1 MNATLQVSLQPAPK
15 RLVADGVR
23 APLLDPG
30 GAAVALGF
38 NAAEQGMVVP
48 VVPSDRT
55 MFAPRAACA
64 ASDGSLW
71 VADTGHHRLLGWKTL
86 PSEDNEPATVLVGQR
101 SFGDEGRNGR
111 GDPGPATLNVPTG
124 IAGCADGLALA
135 DAWNHRVLL
144 WHEPPRRHNQPADI
158 VLGQESFASVDPNR
172 SRESPAADS
181 LFWPFGVAW
190 DGARLWVA
198 DTGNRRVLVWDGM
211 PTHFGQP
218 ADLVLG
224 QRSFSC
230 RDENS
235 GGAPSAASMRWPHGI
250 TFMGARVVVA
260 DAGNNRVMVWSR
272 TPSSDGQHCDCVLG
286 QPRPDAADHN
296 QGDYFPGA
304 TTLNMPYALTTVAD
318 WLVVADTANSRLVA
332 WHKLDVVDGASASR
346 LAGQDD
352 WRAKGENRWRS
363 PSRDSLC
370 WPYGLCASGRH
381 AIIADAGNNR
391 ILLWTWN
398 EEIVT

>member
-1 MNATLQVSLQPAPK
+1 MQVSLQPAPK
-15 RLVADGVR
+15 RLIADALR
-23 APLLDPG
+23 APLLDPR
-30 GAAVALGF
+30 GAAVALGY
-38 NAAEQGMVVP
+38 NATDQGMVAP

-64 ASDGSLW
+64 ANDGSLW

-86 PSEDNEPATVLVGQR
+86 PSEDNEPAAVLVGQR

-111 GDPGPATLNVPTG
+111 AEPGPATLNVPTG
-124 IAGCADGLALA
+124 IAACGNGIALA

-144 WHEPPRRHNQPADI
+144 WLEPPRRHNQPADI
-158 VLGQESFASVDPNR
+158 VLGQESLHSVDPNR
-172 SRESPAADS
+172 SREAPAADS

-211 PTHFGQP
+211 PTHSGQP

-224 QRSFSC
+224 QSSFTC

-235 GGAPSAASMRWPHGI
+235 GGTPNEASMRWPHGI
-250 TFMGARVVVA
+250 TFLGARAVVA

-272 TPSSDGQHCDCVLG
+272 TPSSDGQRCDCVLG

-304 TTLNMPYALTTVAD
+304 ATLNMPYALTTVAD

-332 WHKLDVVDGASASR
+332 WRGPDIVDGAAASR
-346 LAGQDD
+346 LTGQDD

-370 WPYGLCASGRH
+370 WPYGLGACRRH
-381 AIIADAGNNR
+381 AIVADAGNNR
-391 ILLWTWN
+391 ILLWTWS

>member
-1 MNATLQVSLQPAPK
+1 MSATLHVSLKPAPK
-15 RLVADGVR
+15 RVIADAVR
-23 APLLDPG
+23 APLLDSR

-38 NAAEQGMVVP
+38 NAAEQGMVSP
-48 VVPSDRT
+48 VVPSERT
-55 MFAPRAACA
+55 MFAPRAACVA
-64 ASDGSLW
+64 TNGSLW
-71 VADTGHHRLLGWKTL
+71 VADTGHHRLLGWTAL
-86 PSEDNEPATVLVGQR
+86 PTEDNEPATVLVGQR
-101 SFGDEGRNGR
+101 SFGGEGRNGR

-124 IAGCADGLALA
+124 IAACADGLALA

-144 WHEPPRRHNQPADI
+144 WRATPRRHNQPADI
-158 VLGQESFASVDPNR
+158 VLGQENFCSVEPNR
-172 SRESPAADS
+172 ARETPASDT

-190 DGARLWVA
+190 DGQRLWVA
-198 DTGNRRVLVWDGM
+198 DTGNRRVLVWDGL
-211 PTHFGQP
+211 PTRSGQR

-224 QRSFSC
+224 QRGFSC

-235 GGAPSAASMRWPHGI
+235 GGAPSAASMRWPHAI
-250 TFMGARVVVA
+250 AFLESRVFIA
-260 DAGNNRVMVWSR
+260 DAGNNRVMGWSK
-272 TPSSDGQHCDCVLG
+272 TPSSDGQPCETLLG
-286 QPRPDAADHN
+286 QPGTDTADHN

-304 TTLNMPYALTTVAD
+304 ATLNMPYALTTVAD

-332 WHKLDVVDGASASR
+332 WRGADIANGAAASR

-370 WPYGLCASGRH
+370 WPYGLGISGRH

-391 ILLWTWN
+391 VLLWPWS
-398 EEIVT
+398 EEIVA

>member
-1 MNATLQVSLQPAPK
+1 MHVSLQPAPK
-15 RLVADGVR
+15 RAVPDAAR
-23 APLLDPG
+23 APLLDPR

-38 NAAEQGMVVP
+38 NATEQGMVAP
-48 VVPSDRT
+48 VVPSERT
-55 MFAPRAACA
+55 MFAPRAACVA
-64 ASDGSLW
+64 TDGTLW
-71 VADTGHHRLLGWKTL
+71 VADTGHHRMLGWKAL
-86 PSEDNEPATVLVGQR
+86 PTEDNEPANMLVGQR

-124 IAGCADGLALA
+124 IAACGDGLALA

-144 WHEPPRRHNQPADI
+144 WLETPRRHNQPADI
-158 VLGQESFASVDPNR
+158 VLGQEDFCAVDPNGA
-172 SRESPAADS
+172 REVPAADT

-190 DGARLWVA
+190 DGEHLWVA
-198 DTGNRRVLVWDGM
+198 DTGNRRVLLWNGM
-211 PTHFGQP
+211 PTHSGQR

-224 QRSFSC
+224 QKGYAC

-250 TFMGARVVVA
+250 SFLEGRLFVA
-260 DAGNNRVMVWSR
+260 DAGNNRVMEWWQI
-272 TPSSDGQHCDCVLG
+272 PSSDGQPCDSILG
-286 QPRPDAADHN
+286 QTGTDSADHN
-296 QGDYFPGA
+296 QGDYFPGSA
-304 TTLNMPYALTTVAD
+304 TLNMPYALTTIED

-332 WHKLDVVDGASASR
+332 WRGADITAGAAASR

-363 PSRDSLC
+363 PSRDTLC
-370 WPYGLCASGRH
+370 WPYGLGTSGRH

-391 ILLWTWN
+391 VLLWPWS
-398 EEIVT
+398 EEILA

>member
-15 RLVADGVR
+15 RLIADAVR

-38 NAAEQGMVVP
+38 NATEQGMVAP

-86 PSEDNEPATVLVGQR
+86 PSEDNEPAAVLVGQR

-124 IAGCADGLALA
+124 IAACGNGIVLA

-144 WHEPPRRHNQPADI
+144 WLEPPRRHNQPADI
-158 VLGQESFASVDPNR
+158 VLGQESFEWVDPNR

-211 PTHFGQP
+211 PTRSGQP

-224 QRSFSC
+224 QNSFCC

-250 TFMGARVVVA
+250 AFMGARVVVA

-272 TPSSDGQHCDCVLG
+272 TPSSDGQPCECVLG
-286 QPRPDAADHN
+286 QARPDAADHN

-304 TTLNMPYALTTVAD
+304 ATLNMPYALTTVAD

-332 WHKLDVVDGASASR
+332 WHERDIVDGAAASR
-346 LAGQDD
+346 LAGQHD
-352 WRAKGENRWRS
+352 WRSKGENRWRS
-363 PSRDSLC
+363 ASRDSLC
-370 WPYGLCASGRH
+370 WPYGLSAAAPH
-381 AIIADAGNNR
+381 AIVADAGNNR
-391 ILLWTWN
+391 ILLWTWS